1 MADDFQIPDW
11 VTQDVRIV
19 HCVLILRFTSN
30 VDPGRITYTVSSY
43 GNSIMR
49 KQDLTQ
55 ATWMKSL
62 GR

>member
-11 VTQDVRIV
+11 VTQDVRIL
-19 HCVLILRFTSN
+19 HCVHMLRFASN
-30 VDPGRITYTVSSY
+30 VDPGHTTYTVSTY

-49 KQDLTQ
+49 KQDSTQ
-55 ATWMKSL
+55 ETWMKSL